1 MRLLLD
7 TNILILRENYHEI
20 PEHIQSLYKIIE
32 QLQYQRVIHPLSIQE
47 IKKDGNIE
55 RRKANISKIE
65 SYVVLSKVPKAIED
79 KSFYSKLN
87 IPKSENDSIDNELLY
102 CVYKNIVDFLI
113 TEDQEL
119 LHKGDIL
126 DIQTVIS
133 PREAIEI
140 FSEYLLKTD
149 IHSTPSFCKKKGF
162 EINLEDTIFDTLKHD
177 YHEFTSYWWPNKVIK
192 QDRDVYTFI
201 DNENRINALLIP
213 KIETKNEIDFI
224 APVKFEKILKI
235 CLFKVAEIARGKK
248 LGERLISMAID
259 YAIQNNL
266 AYIYLTHFTEENDY
280 LVPLIN
286 SFGFEYVGK
295 NSRDEEVF
303 LKSIIAPSTIDVDK
317 YDIHEISKKYYPSYY
332 DGEKVKKHLVPI
344 IPRFHKML
352 FPDYDSY
359 RPIRQGTLLTLHP
372 NSEGNSI
379 KKAYLSHSTTGKVSS
394 GDILLF
400 YRTED
405 DMMITTL
412 GIVEK
417 VERNLTDAE
426 KIQKITAKRTVYSKD
441 DIEKLSKSSTIVI
454 LFNQH
459 FHFRKPV
466 SYDYML
472 KENIITGPIQS
483 ISKISDENYRK
494 IIKDNINVCF
504 TIN

>member
-20 PEHIQSLYKIIE
+20 PEHIQALYKIIE
-32 QLQYQRVIHPLSIQE
+32 QLKYQQVIHPLSIQE
-47 IKKDGNIE
+47 IKKDGNVE

-65 SYVVLSKVPKAIED
+65 SYVVLETVPKAIED
-79 KSFYSKLN
+79 KNFYSKLN
-87 IPKSENDSIDNELLY
+87 IPQNENDSIDNELLY
-102 CVYKNIVDFLI
+102 CVYKNVVDFLI
-113 TEDQEL
+113 TEDQGL
-119 LHKGDIL
+119 LNKADTLG
-126 DIQTVIS
+126 IQTVIS

-162 EINLEDTIFDTLKHD
+162 EINLEDDIFETLKRD
-177 YHEFTSYWWPNKVIK
+177 YSEFTSYWWPEKVIK

-201 DNENRINALLIP
+201 DSNNKINALLIP
-213 KIETKNEIDFI
+213 KIENIKEIDFV

-266 AYIYLTHFTEENDY
+266 TYIYLTHFTEENDY

-286 SFGFEYVGK
+286 SFGFEFIGK
-295 NSRDEEVF
+295 NSRNEEVF
-303 LKSIIAPSTIDVDK
+303 FKSIIAPRSIDINNC
-317 YDIHEISKKYYPSYY
+317 DIQEISKRYYPSFY

-344 IPRFHKML
+344 IPCYHKML
-352 FPDYDSY
+352 FPDYDSF
-359 RPIRQGTLLTLHP
+359 RPVRQGTLLTLHP

-379 KKAYLSHSTTGKVSS
+379 KKAYLSHSVTGKVSA

-426 KIQKITAKRTVYSKD
+426 KIQKLTAKRTVYSKS
-441 DIEKLSKSSTIVI
+441 DIEEISKSPTMVI

-459 FHFRKPV
+459 FHFRQPV
-466 SYDYML
+466 SYNDML
-472 KENIITGPIQS
+472 KEKIITGPIQS
-483 ISKISDENYRK
+483 ISEISDENYRK

-504 TIN
+504 TIH

>member
-7 TNILILRENYHEI
+7 TNILILRENYHQI
-20 PEHIQSLYKIIE
+20 PEHIRELYKIIE
-32 QLQYQRVIHPLSIQE
+32 QLQYQRVVHPLSIKE
-47 IKKDGNIE
+47 IEKDGNIE
-55 RRKANISKIE
+55 RKKANLSKIE
-65 SYVVLSKVPKAIED
+65 SYVKLEKVPFAQND
-79 KSFYSKLN
+79 KEFCEKFDS
-87 IPKSENDSIDNELLY
+87 PQSENDNIDNELLY
-102 CVYKNIVDFLI
+102 CVYKNVVDYLI

-119 LHKGDIL
+119 LNKADNLGL
-126 DIQTVIS
+126 QTVIS

-162 EINLEDTIFDTLKHD
+162 EVNLEDSIFDTLKHD
-177 YHEFTSYWWPNKVIK
+177 YQEFTSYWWPNKVIK
-192 QDRDVYTFI
+192 QDRNVYTFI
-201 DNENRINALLIP
+201 DNEDRINALLIP
-213 KIETKNEIDFI
+213 KIEARNEIDFTP
-224 APVKFEKILKI
+224 PVNFDRILKI
-235 CLFKVAEIARGKK
+235 CLFKVSEIARGKK

-266 AYIYLTHFTEENDY
+266 KYIYLTHFTEENDY

-286 SFGFEYVGK
+286 NFGFELIGK
-295 NSRDEEVF
+295 NSRNEEVF
-303 LKSIIAPSTIDVDK
+303 FKAIVAPD
-317 YDIHEISKKYYPSYY
+317 DINIEEFDISEISKKFYPSFY
-332 DGEKVKKHLVPI
+332 DGIKVKKHLVPI
-344 IPRFHKML
+344 MPHYHKML

-359 RPIRQGTLLTLHP
+359 RPVRQKTLLTLHP

-379 KKAYLSHSTTGKVSS
+379 KKAYLSHSATGKVSV

-412 GIVEK
+412 GIVER

-426 KIQKITAKRTVYSKD
+426 KIQKLTAKRTVYSQK
-441 DIEKLSKSSTIVI
+441 DIEEISKLPTIVL

-466 SYDYML
+466 RYNDMI
-472 KENIITGPIQS
+472 KEHIVTGPIQS
-483 ISKISDENYRK
+483 ISEISDENYRK
-494 IIKDNINVCF
+494 IIKDNIDGRF

>member
-1 MRLLLD
+1 MKLLLD

-20 PEHIQSLYKIIE
+20 PKHIQSLYKIIE
-32 QLQYQRVIHPLSIQE
+32 QLKYQRVIHPLSIQE

-65 SYVVLSKVPKAIED
+65 SYVVLEKVPKAIED
-79 KSFYSKLN
+79 KDFYSKLN
-87 IPKSENDSIDNELLY
+87 IPQNENDSIDNELLY

-113 TEDQEL
+113 TEDQGL
-119 LHKGDIL
+119 LHKADVL
-126 DIQTVIS
+126 NIQTVIS

-140 FSEYLLKTD
+140 FSEYLPKTD

-162 EINLEDTIFDTLKHD
+162 EINLEDKIFDTLKHD
-177 YHEFTSYWWPNKVIK
+177 YPEFTSSWWPNKVIK
-192 QDRDVYTFI
+192 QDRVVYTFI

-213 KIETKNEIDFI
+213 KIETKNEIDFT
-224 APVKFEKILKI
+224 APMNFEKILKI

-259 YAIQNNL
+259 FAIQNNL
-266 AYIYLTHFTEENDY
+266 TYIYLTHFTEENDY
-280 LVPLIN
+280 LVSLIN
-286 SFGFEYVGK
+286 SFGFECIGK
-295 NSRDEEVF
+295 NSRNEEVF
-303 LKSIIAPSTIDVDK
+303 FKSITVPKINSLENCNIL
-317 YDIHEISKKYYPSYY
+317 EISKKYYPSYY
-332 DGEKVKKHLVPI
+332 DGEKVKKHIVPI
-344 IPRFHKML
+344 KPSYHKML

-359 RPIRQGTLLTLHP
+359 RPVKQETLLTLHP
-372 NSEGNSI
+372 NSEGNCI
-379 KKAYLSHSTTGKVSS
+379 KKAYLSHSITGKVSS
-394 GDILLF
+394 GDIVLF

-426 KIQKITAKRTVYSKD
+426 QIQKLTAKRTVYSKS
-441 DIEKLSKSSTIVI
+441 DIEEISKSPTIVI

-459 FHFRKPV
+459 FHFKQPV
-466 SYDYML
+466 SYTKML
-472 KENIITGPIQS
+472 QENIITGPIQS
-483 ISKISDENYRK
+483 ISEISDESYRK
-494 IIKDNINVCF
+494 IIKDNVNERF

>member
-7 TNILILRENYHEI
+7 TNILILRENYHTI
-20 PEHIQSLYKIIE
+20 PEHIQTLYNIVERLK
-32 QLQYQRVIHPLSIQE
+32 YQRVIHPLSIKE
-47 IKKDGNIE
+47 IKKDCNTD
-55 RRKANISKIE
+55 RQKANLSKIE
-65 SYVVLSKVPKAIED
+65 AYIVLETVPEATKD
-79 KSFYSKLN
+79 DDFYNQLE

-102 CVYKNIVDFLI
+102 CVYKNVVDYLI
-113 TEDQEL
+113 TEDQKL
-119 LHKGDIL
+119 LNKADKLGL
-126 DIQTVIS
+126 QTVIS

-140 FSEYLLKTD
+140 FSEYLLKTN

-162 EINLEDTIFDTLKHD
+162 EINLEDDIFETLKRD
-177 YHEFTSYWWPNKVIK
+177 YPEFISYWWPQRVIK

-201 DNENRINALLIP
+201 DSNNKINALLIP
-213 KIETKNEIDFI
+213 KIENFMEIDFE
-224 APVKFEKILKI
+224 APVNFEKVLKI

-259 YAIQNNL
+259 YAIQNKL
-266 AYIYLTHFTEENDY
+266 TYIYLTHFTEENDY
-280 LVPLIN
+280 LVPLIH
-286 SFGFEYVGK
+286 SFGFEFIGN
-295 NSRDEEVF
+295 NSLNEEVF
-303 LKSIIAPSTIDVDK
+303 FKSIIAPSTIDYENFDVQ
-317 YDIHEISKKYYPSYY
+317 EISKKYYPSYY
-332 DGEKVKKHLVPI
+332 DGNKVKKHLIPI
-344 IPRFHKML
+344 RPCYHKML
-352 FPDYDSY
+352 FPDYDPY
-359 RPIRQGTLLTLHP
+359 RPFQQGTLLPSHP

-379 KKAYLSHSTTGKVSS
+379 KKAYLSHSGTGKVSA

-400 YRTED
+400 YRTVD

-426 KIQKITAKRTVYSKD
+426 KIQKLTARRTVYSQE
-441 DIEKLSKSSTIVI
+441 DIEKISKSPTMVI

-466 SYDYML
+466 SYDNML
-472 KENIITGPIQS
+472 KENIVTGPIQS
-483 ISKISDENYRK
+483 ISEISDENYRK

>member
-7 TNILILRENYHEI
+7 TNILILRENYHTI
-20 PEHIQSLYKIIE
+20 PEHIQTLYNVIE
-32 QLQYQRVIHPLSIQE
+32 RLKYQRVIHPLSIKE
-47 IKKDGNIE
+47 IKKDCNIE
-55 RRKANISKIE
+55 RQKANLSKIE
-65 SYVVLSKVPKAIED
+65 AYIVLGTVPEAIKD
-79 KSFYSKLN
+79 DDFYNQLE
-87 IPKSENDSIDNELLY
+87 IPKNESDSIDNELLY
-102 CVYKNIVDFLI
+102 CVYKNVVDYLI
-113 TEDQEL
+113 TEDQRL
-119 LHKGDIL
+119 LHKADKLGL
-126 DIQTVIS
+126 QTVIS
-133 PREAIEI
+133 PQEAIEI

-162 EINLEDTIFDTLKHD
+162 EVNLDDPIFDTLKHD
-177 YHEFTSYWWPNKVIK
+177 YPEFTSYWWPQKVVK

-213 KIETKNEIDFI
+213 KIETIKEIDFT
-224 APVKFEKILKI
+224 APVDFDKILKI
-235 CLFKVAEIARGKK
+235 CLFKVSEIARGKK
-248 LGERLISMAID
+248 LGERLISMATD

-266 AYIYLTHFTEENDY
+266 KYIYLTHFTEENDY

-286 SFGFEYVGK
+286 SFGFEFIGH

-303 LKSIIAPSTIDVDK
+303 FKSIVAPDNINIEKFDVQN
-317 YDIHEISKKYYPSYY
+317 ISKKFYPSFY
-332 DGEKVKKHLVPI
+332 DGDKVKKHLVPI
-344 IPRFHKML
+344 QPCYHRML

-359 RPIRQGTLLTLHP
+359 RPVRQKTLITLHP

-379 KKAYLSHSTTGKVSS
+379 KKAYLSHSTTGKVSV

-412 GIVEK
+412 GIVER
-417 VERNLTDAE
+417 VERNLIDSE
-426 KIQKITAKRTVYSKD
+426 KIQKLTAKRTVYSQK
-441 DIEKLSKSSTIVI
+441 DIEEISKSPTMVI

-459 FHFRKPV
+459 FHFRKPIR
-466 SYDYML
+466 YNDMI

-483 ISKISDENYRK
+483 ISEISDDNYRK

-504 TIN
+504 TIH